1 MTRLRQT
8 ICVETSLNTYA
19 HFILMSPHDEDDAQR
34 HIVLKHMVLKF
45 TGPKTEPIFRVNI
58 LTKSSAPTVGAELWQ
73 TIRGP
78 KNGHGSGGKKKGP
91 SVAEE
96 FAKPPQ

>member
-1 MTRLRQT
+1 MLTYCT
-8 ICVETSLNTYA
+8 FTST
-19 HFILMSPHDEDDAQR
+19 SCHDDDEAKR
-34 HIVLKHMVLKF
+34 EVVLKYVAWEII
-45 TGPKTEPIFRVNI
+45 GPENEPIFRANK
-58 LTKSSAPTVGAELWQ
+58 LTESSAPTVGAELWQ